1 MALYCHLLLSALC
14 NALFCCH
21 LLTVVQP
28 FGNLKSSH
36 VHPGVSIPPETMMH
50 FPPCFR
56 FSPLFSKTFQTLREI
71 FTILPFPKKFSSF
84 SYPPKFSDDLF
95 FSHRPQISN
104 FPPIFLFQYI
114 SPLFR
119 QNYYFP
125 PTLTNFAPCFRQF
138 HLLFTYFTCISFPP
152 YFDHDAFM
160 HHTMHVLDAPGSHD
174 WWSA

>member
-1 MALYCHLLLSALC
+1 MITGNEEICLWVSSDWRQGGVLVLMALYCHLLLSALC

-56 FSPLFSKTFQTLREI
+56 FSPLFQKNFSDFLKNFNNLTFSRKISWLSAAKI
-71 FTILPFPKKFSSF
+71 
-84 SYPPKFSDDLF
+84 SDDLF
-95 FSHRPQISN
+95 YANSPAF
-104 FPPIFLFQYI
+104 YI
-114 SPLFR
+114 L
-119 QNYYFP
+119 YVY
-125 PTLTNFAPCFRQF
+125 
-138 HLLFTYFTCISFPP
+138 FPP

-160 HHTMHVLDAPGSHD
+160 HHPMHVLDAPGYCCGKQCELL
-174 WWSA
+174 WTNF